1 MAWPLHCYLQTLQ
14 NGFVWQKKY
23 SIFIVLKLTGKLLL
37 LLLLL
42 HPLNG
47 LFSRTTWVSR
57 YQKGKYSLNLNEARD
72 GGVFGRQWHQL
83 DHLHIAPD
91 NYSNTPSLN
100 FSGRVIFLTP
110 NHVKALKG
118 MSKHDRLTENIYSYN
133 HSRAAMPKGFAN
145 RFLRNPSDLAHCDCL
160 LITCQRQN

>member
-1 MAWPLHCYLQTLQ
+1 MSTDWYMTRICLFWHHACHTSD
-14 NGFVWQKKY
+14 
-23 SIFIVLKLTGKLLL
+23 SIKGYDMFILGQQ
-37 LLLLL
+37 LLL
-42 HPLNG
+42 HPFNS
-47 LFSRTTWVSR
+47 LFSRITWVSQ
-57 YQKGKYSLNLNEARD
+57 YLKGKTSLNLNEARD

-100 FSGRVIFLTP
+100 FSRRVIFLTP

-118 MSKHDRLTENIYSYN
+118 MSKHDRLTEIIYSYN
-133 HSRAAMPKGFAN
+133 HSGASMPKGFAN

-160 LITCQRQN
+160 LITCQLQN

>member
-1 MAWPLHCYLQTLQ
+1 M
-14 NGFVWQKKY
+14 
-23 SIFIVLKLTGKLLL
+23 FILGQQ
-37 LLLLL
+37 LLL
-42 HPLNG
+42 HPFNS
-47 LFSRTTWVSR
+47 LFSRITWVSR
-57 YQKGKYSLNLNEARD
+57 YLKGKTSLNLNEARD

-100 FSGRVIFLTP
+100 FSRRVIFLTP

-118 MSKHDRLTENIYSYN
+118 MSKHDRLTEIIYSSN

-160 LITCQRQN
+160 LITCQLQN